1 MRYARLGDLLVKS
14 GTISEEQLKEALSL
28 QSGTGERLGS
38 VLQEHGI
45 ITEKQLID
53 TLMSQLGVEFV
64 DLNTYHIPAEMA
76 QILPKSI
83 AKKHMVVPI
92 RATRND
98 VHLAMAD
105 PLNFVAVEE
114 VRAVT
119 RRRVIPV
126 IAAAASVERAVQN
139 LYSNQGAM
147 QAIEDMQRD
156 LLGSQYGA
164 AALAQP
170 QSMTVD
176 EDEADAAPAIRL
188 VNSIIDRACTE
199 GASDI
204 HMEPGED
211 SMTIR
216 MRIDGA
222 LRAIIPVPRELQSSV
237 ISRLKIMARMD
248 IAQKLIPQDGRANVT
263 VRQET
268 LDLRISTLPTIHGEK
283 VVIRLLRKTPELAT
297 LEGIGLEG
305 DNRERFCR
313 LVDNAT
319 EGVILMVGPTGS
331 GKTST
336 LYAMID
342 RLKSEEV
349 NLVSLEDPVEY
360 HIDGVCQVQINDKT
374 GLTFASVLRSVLRQD
389 PDIIAVGE
397 IRDGETAEIAMR
409 AAMTGHLVLS
419 TIHTNN
425 AVSSIDRLLDIG
437 VEPYLIAGAVKG
449 IVSQRLLRKV
459 CPHCKKPYAST
470 AEEQEALAAAAKS
483 KAEELLAQWQSG
495 EATEDS
501 FAALASAES
510 EDGGSKSNGGLYTN
524 VYQGQM
530 VETFNDWC
538 FNASR
543 KPSDTGIVETDY
555 GAHVMYFVGTGLPR
569 WQTQVTETLR
579 SSDYSAWEEGLAANS
594 AISRSDFGMGFV
606 G

>member
-1 MRYARLGDLLVKS
+1 MKYVKLGSLLVKN
-14 GTISEEQLKEALSL
+14 GDITKEQLEEALKL
-28 QSGTGERLGS
+28 QEGSGERLGA
-38 VLQEHGI
+38 VLQKHGF
-45 ITEKQLID
+45 ITERQLID

-64 DLNTYHIPAEMA
+64 DLNTYAIPPEMA
-76 QILPKSI
+76 QLLPKNL
-83 AKKHMVVPI
+83 AKKHMVVPVK
-92 RATRND
+92 ATRSE
-98 VHLAMAD
+98 VWLAMAD
-105 PLNFVAVEE
+105 PLNFMAVEE
-114 VRAVT
+114 VGAAT
-119 RRRVIPV
+119 RRRVVPV
-126 IAAAASVERAVQN
+126 IAASAAVERAVRN

-147 QAIEDMQRD
+147 QAIEDMRRD
-156 LLGSQYGA
+156 LLGSQYGSGA
-164 AALAQP
+164 AAQP

-176 EDEADAAPAIRL
+176 EDEGDAAPAIRL
-188 VNSIIDRACTE
+188 VNSIIDRACAE

-204 HMEPGED
+204 HMEPGEE

-237 ISRLKIMARMD
+237 ISRVKIMARMD
-248 IAQKLIPQDGRANVT
+248 IAQKMIPQDGRANVT

-305 DNRERFCR
+305 GNRERFR
-313 LVDNAT
+313 ELVDNST

-360 HIDGVCQVQINDKT
+360 HIDGICQVQINDKT
-374 GLTFASVLRSVLRQD
+374 GLTFANVLRSVLRQD

-409 AAMTGHLVLS
+409 AAMTGHLVVS

-459 CPHCKKPYAST
+459 CPHCRKPYKPS
-470 AEEQEALAAAAKS
+470 AEEAEALGLEA
-483 KAEELLAQWQSG
+483 G
-495 EATEDS
+495 EYIFYKGEGCG
-501 FAALASAES
+501 E
-510 EDGGSKSNGGLYTN
+510 
-524 VYQGQM
+524 
-530 VETFNDWC
+530 C
-538 FNASR
+538 F
-543 KPSDTGIVETDY
+543 
-555 GAHVMYFVGTGLPR
+555 GTGYRGRTGAFEILTINPAIR
-569 WQTQVTETLR
+569 RAIHARSLKELETAVEAADFHPIMENCRKLVLDGVTST
-579 SSDYSAWEEGLAANS
+579 EEVHRVLG
-594 AISRSDFGMGFV
+594 GG
-606 G
+606 

>member
-1 MRYARLGDLLVKS
+1 MKYVKLGDLLIKS
-14 GTISEEQLKEALSL
+14 GDISPAQLEEALKL
-28 QSGTGERLGS
+28 QEGSGERLGAI
-38 VLQEHGI
+38 LQKHGF
-45 ITEKQLID
+45 ITERQLID

-64 DLNTYHIPAEMA
+64 DLNTYAIPPEMA
-76 QILPKSI
+76 QLLPKSL
-83 AKKHMVVPI
+83 AKKHMVIPVK
-92 RATRND
+92 ATRSE
-98 VHLAMAD
+98 VWLAMAD
-105 PLNFVAVEE
+105 PLNFMAVEE
-114 VRAVT
+114 VGAVT
-119 RRRVIPV
+119 RRRVVPV
-126 IAAAASVERAVQN
+126 IAASAAVERAVQN
-139 LYSNQGAM
+139 LYNNQGAM

-164 AALAQP
+164 AAQAQ
-170 QSMTVD
+170 SLSVD

-204 HMEPGED
+204 HLEPGEG

-222 LRAIIPVPRELQSSV
+222 LRPIIPVPRELQNSV

-248 IAQKLIPQDGRANVT
+248 IAQKNIPQDGRAVVT

-283 VVIRLLRKTPELAT
+283 VVVRLLRKTPELAT

-305 DNRERFCR
+305 ENRERFLS
-313 LVDNAT
+313 LVDSAR

-336 LYAMID
+336 LYAIID

-374 GLTFASVLRSVLRQD
+374 GLTFAHVLRSVLRQD

-419 TIHTNN
+419 TVHTNN
-425 AVSSIDRLLDIG
+425 AASSVDRLMDIG

-449 IVSQRLLRKV
+449 IISQRLVRKV
-459 CPHCKKPYAST
+459 CPHCRRPYVPPP
-470 AEEQEALAAAAKS
+470 EEQSALGL
-483 KAEELLAQWQSG
+483 EPGDYLFYRGTGCG
-495 EATEDS
+495 E
-501 FAALASAES
+501 
-510 EDGGSKSNGGLYTN
+510 
-524 VYQGQM
+524 
-530 VETFNDWC
+530 C
-538 FNASR
+538 FN
-543 KPSDTGIVETDY
+543 TGYRGRTGVFEILPVTPAIRRAIY
-555 GAHVMYFVGTGLPR
+555 AHSLSGL
-569 WQTQVTETLR
+569 E
-579 SSDYSAWEEGLAANS
+579 AAIQN
-594 AISRSDFGMGFV
+594 SDFQPIIADCRRLVLEGVTSPEEIHRVLGD

>member
-1 MRYARLGDLLVKS
+1 MKYVKLGDLLVNS
-14 GTISEEQLKEALSL
+14 GGITQAQLDEALKL
-28 QSGTGERLGS
+28 QESTGERLGS
-38 VLQEHGI
+38 ILQKHGF
-45 ITEKQLID
+45 ITERQLID
-53 TLMSQLGVEFV
+53 TLMNQLGVEFI
-64 DLNTYHIPAEMA
+64 DLNTYAIPPEMA
-76 QILPKSI
+76 QLLPKST
-83 AKKHMVVPI
+83 AKKHMVVPV
-92 RATRND
+92 RASRTD
-98 VHLAMAD
+98 IHLAMAD

-114 VRAVT
+114 VRAIT
-119 RRRVIPV
+119 RRRVIPL
-126 IAAAASVERAVQN
+126 IAASAAVERAVQN

-156 LLGSQYGA
+156 LLGSQYGGGA
-164 AALAQP
+164 VQP
-170 QSMTVD
+170 QSVSVD

-222 LRAIIPVPRELQSSV
+222 LRTIIPVPRELQSSV

-248 IAQKLIPQDGRANVT
+248 IAQKLVPQDGRANVT
-263 VRQET
+263 VRQEA

-305 DNRERFCR
+305 GNRERFCR
-313 LVDNAT
+313 LVDSTA

-336 LYAMID
+336 LYAMIG

-360 HIDGVCQVQINDKT
+360 HIGGICQVQINDKT

-397 IRDGETAEIAMR
+397 IRDGETAEIAMQ

-449 IVSQRLLRKV
+449 IISQRLLRRV
-459 CPHCKKPYAST
+459 CPHCRRPYAPGP
-470 AEEQEALAAAAKS
+470 EEQ
-483 KAEELLAQWQSG
+483 
-495 EATEDS
+495 
-501 FAALASAES
+501 AAL
-510 EDGGSKSNGGLYTN
+510 GLPPGNYTF
-524 VYQGQM
+524 YRGAGCG
-530 VETFNDWC
+530 EC
-538 FNASR
+538 F
-543 KPSDTGIVETDY
+543 
-555 GAHVMYFVGTGLPR
+555 GTGYRGRTGVFEILP
-569 WQTQVTETLR
+569 V
-579 SSDYSAWEEGLAANS
+579 NS
-594 AISRSDFGMGFV
+594 AIRRAIHSRSLKELEAAIETADFHPIMENCRKLVLDGVTSSEEVHRVLGGDSFSYKKKNQKEF
-606 G
+606 

>member
-1 MRYARLGDLLVKS
+1 MKYVKIGDLLVKS
-14 GTISEEQLKEALSL
+14 GEITQAQLDEALRL
-28 QSGTGERLGS
+28 QKDSNERLGAI
-38 VLQEHGI
+38 LLKNGF

-53 TLMSQLGVEFV
+53 TLMNQLGVEFV
-64 DLNTYHIPAEMA
+64 DLNTYPIPPEMA
-76 QILPKSI
+76 QLLPKNL
-83 AKKHMVVPI
+83 ARKHMVIPVK
-92 RATRND
+92 ATRSE
-98 VHLAMAD
+98 VWLAMAD
-105 PLNFVAVEE
+105 PLNFMAIEE
-114 VRAVT
+114 VSAVT
-119 RRRVIPV
+119 RRRVVPL
-126 IAAAASVERAVQN
+126 IAASAAVERAVQN

-156 LLGSQYGA
+156 LLGGQYGGA
-164 AALAQP
+164 ASLTQAQNV
-170 QSMTVD
+170 TVD

-204 HMEPGED
+204 HLEPGED

-222 LRAIIPVPRELQSSV
+222 LRAIIPVPRALQSSV

-248 IAQKLIPQDGRANVT
+248 IAQKQIPQDGRANVT
-263 VRQET
+263 VRQES

-297 LEGIGLEG
+297 LDGIGLEG
-305 DNRERFCR
+305 ENRELFCQ
-313 LVDNAT
+313 LVDNTT

-336 LYAMID
+336 LYTIID

-360 HIDGVCQVQINDKT
+360 HIDGICQVQINDKT
-374 GLTFASVLRSVLRQD
+374 GLTFANVLRSVLRQD

-425 AVSSIDRLLDIG
+425 AVSSIDRLMDIG

-449 IVSQRLLRKV
+449 IISQRLVRRI
-459 CPHCKKPYAST
+459 CPHCKRPYTPSE
-470 AEEQEALAAAAKS
+470 EEQ
-483 KAEELLAQWQSG
+483 
-495 EATEDS
+495 
-501 FAALASAES
+501 AAL
-510 EDGGSKSNGGLYTN
+510 GLEPGDYHF
-524 VYQGQM
+524 YKGAGCG
-530 VETFNDWC
+530 EC
-538 FNASR
+538 FGTGYR
-543 KPSDTGIVETDY
+543 GRVGVFEILPVTTGI
-555 GAHVMYFVGTGLPR
+555 R
-569 WQTQVTETLR
+569 R
-579 SSDYSAWEEGLAANS
+579 
-594 AISRSDFGMGFV
+594 AIHSRSLENLETAVEDARFRPIMENCRRLVLDGVTSSEEIHRVLGSS
-606 G
+606 

>member
-1 MRYARLGDLLVKS
+1 MKYVKLGDLLVKS
-14 GTISEEQLKEALSL
+14 GTVNQAQLDRALEL
-28 QSGTGERLGS
+28 QESTGERLGE
-38 VLQEHGI
+38 VLQKHGF

-53 TLMSQLGVEFV
+53 TLMDQLGVEFV
-64 DLNTYHIPAEMA
+64 DLNTYSIPPEMA

-92 RATRND
+92 RANRTD
-98 VHLAMAD
+98 VQLAMAD

-114 VRAVT
+114 VQAAT

-126 IAAAASVERAVQN
+126 IAASAALERAVQN

-147 QAIEDMQRD
+147 QAIEDMRRD
-156 LLGSQYGA
+156 LLGNQYGA
-164 AALAQP
+164 ASAQA
-170 QSMTVD
+170 QSLSVD

-204 HMEPGED
+204 HLEPGEG

-222 LRAIIPVPRELQSSV
+222 LRPIIPVPRELQNSV

-248 IAQKLIPQDGRANVT
+248 IAQKNIPQDGRAVVT

-283 VVIRLLRKTPELAT
+283 VVVRLLRKTPELAT

-305 DNRERFCR
+305 ENRERFCS
-313 LVDNAT
+313 LVDGAR

-374 GLTFASVLRSVLRQD
+374 GLTFANVLRSVLRQD

-419 TIHTNN
+419 TVHTNN
-425 AVSSIDRLLDIG
+425 AASSVDRLLDIG

-449 IVSQRLLRKV
+449 IISQRLVRKV
-459 CPHCKKPYAST
+459 CPHCRQPYVPSP
-470 AEEQEALAAAAKS
+470 EEQSALGL
-483 KAEELLAQWQSG
+483 EPGDYLFYRGRGCG
-495 EATEDS
+495 E
-501 FAALASAES
+501 
-510 EDGGSKSNGGLYTN
+510 
-524 VYQGQM
+524 
-530 VETFNDWC
+530 C
-538 FNASR
+538 FN
-543 KPSDTGIVETDY
+543 TGYRGRTGVFEILPVTPAIRRAIY
-555 GAHVMYFVGTGLPR
+555 AHSLSGLEAAI
-569 WQTQVTETLR
+569 Q
-579 SSDYSAWEEGLAANS
+579 SSDFQPIIADCRRLVLEGVTSPEEVHRVLG
-594 AISRSDFGMGFV
+594 DG
-606 G
+606 

>member
-1 MRYARLGDLLVKS
+1 MKYVKLGDLLIKS
-14 GTISEEQLKEALSL
+14 GDISPAQLEEALKL
-28 QSGTGERLGS
+28 QEGSGERLGAI
-38 VLQEHGI
+38 LQKHGF
-45 ITEKQLID
+45 ITERQLID

-64 DLNTYHIPAEMA
+64 DLNTYAIPPEMA
-76 QILPKSI
+76 QLLPKSL
-83 AKKHMVVPI
+83 AKKHMVIPVK
-92 RATRND
+92 ATRSE
-98 VHLAMAD
+98 VWLAMAD
-105 PLNFVAVEE
+105 PLNFMAVEE
-114 VRAVT
+114 VGAVT
-119 RRRVIPV
+119 RRRVVPV
-126 IAAAASVERAVQN
+126 IAASAAVERAVQN
-139 LYSNQGAM
+139 LYNNQGAM

-156 LLGSQYGA
+156 LLGSQYGGGA
-164 AALAQP
+164 AQP

-222 LRAIIPVPRELQSSV
+222 LRTIIPVPRELQNSV
-237 ISRLKIMARMD
+237 ISRMKIMARMD
-248 IAQKLIPQDGRANVT
+248 IAQKQVPQDGRAVVT
-263 VRQET
+263 VRQES

-283 VVIRLLRKTPELAT
+283 VVVRLLRKTPELAT

-305 DNRERFCR
+305 ENRERFCR
-313 LVDNAT
+313 LVDNTT

-336 LYAMID
+336 LYTMID
-342 RLKSEEV
+342 RLRSEEV

-360 HIDGVCQVQINDKT
+360 HIDGACQVQINDKT
-374 GLTFASVLRSVLRQD
+374 GLTFANVLRSVLRQD

-425 AVSSIDRLLDIG
+425 ALSSVDRLLDIG

-459 CPHCKKPYAST
+459 CPHCKKPYTPSL
-470 AEEQEALAAAAKS
+470 EEQ
-483 KAEELLAQWQSG
+483 
-495 EATEDS
+495 
-501 FAALASAES
+501 AAL
-510 EDGGSKSNGGLYTN
+510 GLEPGDYRF
-524 VYQGQM
+524 YKG
-530 VETFNDWC
+530 EGCGEC
-538 FNASR
+538 F
-543 KPSDTGIVETDY
+543 
-555 GAHVMYFVGTGLPR
+555 GTGYRGRTGSFEILSINP
-569 WQTQVTETLR
+569 
-579 SSDYSAWEEGLAANS
+579 
-594 AISRSDFGMGFV
+594 AIRRAIHSRSLKELEAVMEHTDFHPMIENCQKLVLDGVTSSEEVQRVLG
-606 G
+606 GG

>member
-1 MRYARLGDLLVKS
+1 MKYVKLGDLLVKS
-14 GTISEEQLKEALSL
+14 GAVTQAQLDRALEL
-28 QSGTGERLGS
+28 QEGTGERLGA
-38 VLQEHGI
+38 VLQKHGF

-53 TLMSQLGVEFV
+53 TLMDQLGVEFV
-64 DLNTYHIPAEMA
+64 DLNTCAIPPEMA
-76 QILPKSI
+76 QVLPKSI

-92 RATRND
+92 RANRTD
-98 VHLAMAD
+98 VQLAMAD

-114 VRAVT
+114 VQAVT

-126 IAAAASVERAVQN
+126 IAASAALERAVQN

-147 QAIEDMQRD
+147 QAIEDMRRD

-164 AALAQP
+164 AAAQA
-170 QSMTVD
+170 QSLSVD

-204 HMEPGED
+204 HLEPGEG

-222 LRAIIPVPRELQSSV
+222 LRPIIPVPRELQNSV

-248 IAQKLIPQDGRANVT
+248 IAQKNIPQDGRAVVT

-283 VVIRLLRKTPELAT
+283 VVVRLLRKTPELAT

-305 DNRERFCR
+305 ENRERFCS
-313 LVDNAT
+313 LVDGT
-319 EGVILMVGPTGS
+319 REGVILMVGPTGS

-374 GLTFASVLRSVLRQD
+374 GLTFANVLRSVLRQD

-419 TIHTNN
+419 TVHTNN
-425 AVSSIDRLLDIG
+425 AASSVDRLLDIG

-449 IVSQRLLRKV
+449 IVSQRLVRKV
-459 CPHCKKPYAST
+459 CPHCRQLYAPSR
-470 AEEQEALAAAAKS
+470 EEQSALGL
-483 KAEELLAQWQSG
+483 EPGDYQFYRGRGCG
-495 EATEDS
+495 E
-501 FAALASAES
+501 
-510 EDGGSKSNGGLYTN
+510 
-524 VYQGQM
+524 
-530 VETFNDWC
+530 C
-538 FNASR
+538 FN
-543 KPSDTGIVETDY
+543 TGYRGRTGVFEILPVTPAIRRAIY
-555 GAHVMYFVGTGLPR
+555 AHSLSALEEAIQDSEFQPIMENCRRLVLDG
-569 WQTQVTETLR
+569 VT
-579 SSDYSAWEEGLAANS
+579 SPEEIHRVLG
-594 AISRSDFGMGFV
+594 DG
-606 G
+606 

>member
-1 MRYARLGDLLVKS
+1 
-14 GTISEEQLKEALSL
+14 
-28 QSGTGERLGS
+28 
-38 VLQEHGI
+38 
-45 ITEKQLID
+45 
-53 TLMSQLGVEFV
+53 
-64 DLNTYHIPAEMA
+64 
-76 QILPKSI
+76 
-83 AKKHMVVPI
+83 
-92 RATRND
+92 
-98 VHLAMAD
+98 
-105 PLNFVAVEE
+105 
-114 VRAVT
+114 
-119 RRRVIPV
+119 
-126 IAAAASVERAVQN
+126 
-139 LYSNQGAM
+139 
-147 QAIEDMQRD
+147 
-156 LLGSQYGA
+156 
-164 AALAQP
+164 
-170 QSMTVD
+170 
-176 EDEADAAPAIRL
+176 
-188 VNSIIDRACTE
+188 
-199 GASDI
+199 
-204 HMEPGED
+204 
-211 SMTIR
+211 MTIR

-263 VRQET
+263 VRQES

-360 HIDGVCQVQINDKT
+360 HIDGICQVQINDKT

-459 CPHCKKPYAST
+459 CPHCKKPYAPS
-470 AEEQEALAAAAKS
+470 AEEREALG
-483 KAEELLAQWQSG
+483 LPPG
-495 EATEDS
+495 E
-501 FAALASAES
+501 
-510 EDGGSKSNGGLYTN
+510 YTF
-524 VYQGQM
+524 YRGAGCG
-530 VETFNDWC
+530 EC
-538 FNASR
+538 F
-543 KPSDTGIVETDY
+543 
-555 GAHVMYFVGTGLPR
+555 GTGYRGRTGVFEILP
-569 WQTQVTETLR
+569 V
-579 SSDYSAWEEGLAANS
+579 NP
-594 AISRSDFGMGFV
+594 AIRRAIHSRSLKDLEAAMDQADFHPIMENCRKLVLDGVTSSEEVHRVLG
-606 G
+606 GG